1 MTIKTILLL
10 AVISL
15 LVACGASPAADKEER
30 LIGVSLDYD
39 KQEISVTVVSHGCT
53 VKNDFAISLQK
64 DEIIVKR
71 KKKDEC
77 KAMPEA
83 VSFTYPLQEAGIS
96 PDKAYTIKNRFIAN
110 PNIAGI
116 R

>member
-10 AVISL
+10 AIISL
-15 LVACGASPAADKEER
+15 LVACGVSPTAEKEER

-39 KQEISVTVVSHGCT
+39 KQEISVTVVSNGCT
-53 VKNDFAISLQK
+53 VKNDFTISVQK
-64 DEIIVKR
+64 NEIIVKR

-83 VSFTYPLQEAGIS
+83 VSFTYSLAEAGLS

-110 PNIAGI
+110 PNLAGI